1 MSDLNKPD
9 FRAGNSH
16 TADPSAYMLVY
27 ATFPSLASAES
38 AGGAL
43 VDSALAACVNI
54 LPGMV
59 AIYRWQGKLHRDQE
73 VVMIVKT
80 RAALV
85 DAVIAET
92 LSAHPYDNPAILAV
106 PVVAGASAYLN
117 WILAQT
123 AVPSRREDGS
133 GSNTS
138 KIGQ

>member
-9 FRAGNSH
+9 FGAGNSH
-16 TADPSAYMLVY
+16 TADPEAYMLVY

-59 AIYRWQGKLHRDQE
+59 AIYRWQGKLHRDEE

-80 RAALV
+80 LAALV
-85 DAVIAET
+85 DAVIAAT

-106 PVVAGASAYLN
+106 PVVGGASAYLS
-117 WILAQT
+117 WISEQT
-123 AVPSRREDGS
+123 AVPTGLEEDPGS
-133 GSNTS
+133 DTS
-138 KIGQ
+138 KAGP